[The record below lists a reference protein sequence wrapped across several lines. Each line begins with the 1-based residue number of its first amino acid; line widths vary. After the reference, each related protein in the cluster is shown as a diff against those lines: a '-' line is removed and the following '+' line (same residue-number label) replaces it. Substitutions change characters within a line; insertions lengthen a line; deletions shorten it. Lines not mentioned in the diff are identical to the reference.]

1 MKIGIGND
9 HVAVEYKKEIKKY
22 IEEKYGYEV
31 INYGTDSTERFNYPI
46 SGEAVANA
54 VVSGEVDKGIV
65 ICGTGVGISLAANK
79 VNGIRCVTCSE
90 PYSAL
95 LSRQHNN
102 TNMLAFGARV
112 VGIELAKMI
121 VDAWLSGEYE
131 GGRHQVRIDML
142 KEIEEKGVDIARVT
156 LHVGLGTFRPVKEE
170 NVLDHHMH
178 SEFYRI
184 DEEAAEKINNA
195 RKNNGRIIAVG
206 TTSTRTLES
215 VAKEDGTI
223 EACSG
228 WTQIFIYP
236 GYKFKAIDCL
246 ITNFHLPEST
256 LVMLVSALAGRENV
270 LNAYETAVKEKYRFF
285 SFGDA
290 MFIK

>member
-1 MKIGIGND
+1 MKIMRGRKMKIGIGND

-142 KEIEEKGVDIARVT
+142 KEIEEKQLV
-156 LHVGLGTFRPVKEE
+156 LKMKVGEGGRTFGSISTKE
-170 NVLDHHMH
+170 
-178 SEFYRI
+178 I
-184 DEEAAEKINNA
+184 AAEAKKQLGYDLDKKKMHCEPI
-195 RKNNGRIIAVG
+195 KNLGFHDVAIKVHPQVTA
-206 TTSTRTLES
+206 TL
-215 VAKEDGTI
+215 
-223 EACSG
+223 
-228 WTQIFIYP
+228 
-236 GYKFKAIDCL
+236 
-246 ITNFHLPEST
+246 
-256 LVMLVSALAGRENV
+256 R
-270 LNAYETAVKEKYRFF
+270 VKVEEK
-285 SFGDA
+285 
-290 MFIK
+290 

>member
-1 MKIGIGND
+1 MNI
-9 HVAVEYKKEIKKY
+9 
-22 IEEKYGYEV
+22 YGY
-31 INYGTDSTERFNYPI
+31 IR
-46 SGEAVANA
+46 
-54 VVSGEVDKGIV
+54 VSSRDQNED
-65 ICGTGVGISLAANK
+65 
-79 VNGIRCVTCSE
+79 RQ
-90 PYSAL
+90 L
-95 LSRQHNN
+95 LSLKRIGVLEKNIYLDKQSGRDFN
-102 TNMLAFGARV
+102 RPQYR
-112 VGIELAKMI
+112 KMI
-121 VDAWLSGEYE
+121 RKLKKDDLLYIKSIDRLGRNYE
-131 GGRHQVRIDML
+131 
-142 KEIEEKGVDIARVT
+142 EILEQWRVLTKEKGVDIARVT

-215 VAKEDGTI
+215 DGTI